1 MKRHGDKSRDMYNY
15 VYLMIYIYMY
25 IYISDP
31 SLLQNKANICLKKGL
46 D

>member
-31 SLLQNKANICLKKGL
+31 GLLQNKANICLKKGL

>member
-1 MKRHGDKSRDMYNY
+1 MKRHGDISRDMYNH
-15 VYLMIYIYMY
+15 VYNIIYIY